1 VLVSWLISG
10 LEERLFAAARAD
22 NEDLLLEVFD
32 EDEGNFDINDKDG

>member
-1 VLVSWLISG
+1 VLVSWLISY

-32 EDEGNFDINDKDG
+32 EGNFDINGMDG